1 MKKLTDLPIYFIIG
15 GLILNIIMFF
25 YNEVSFTDLM
35 IRSSLITL
43 LFAATG
49 YFLASVLKEASLALS
64 NPKKHKEAPRNEVE
78 DTGSTIDI
86 RVNSEDDDEL
96 LNMLPNMKDE
106 EFSEININNFKK
118 LMDLDKF

>member
-1 MKKLTDLPIYFIIG
+1 MKKLVDLPIYFIIG

-49 YFLASVLKEASLALS
+49 YFLASVLREARLAL
-64 NPKKHKEAPRNEVE
+64 KKKKIEN
-78 DTGSTIDI
+78 TGSIIDI

-96 LNMLPNMKDE
+96 LNLLPNKLDE
-106 EFSEININNFKK
+106 EFSEINLNNFNK
-118 LMDLDKF
+118 LMDQDRF